1 MSYFILIFFM
11 FLYSFQIFSGN
22 RNSHSIQY
30 NEVPFPVVTRRVTI
44 NPKEIKN
51 NFALRMELY
60 GCKPGWF
67 SFTRAIFYRPC
78 LNQNFFCGTKT
89 FQEIGEN
96 MLIISSASI
105 CDPTLASKCLISSTS
120 SSSDSSS
127 RRRQSSAAVGA
138 VAIVAVVY
146 GWLRLRLGWGN
157 GAKFTN
163 PNPMSSFTTIP
174 FWSTNIFIHMQSLH
188 CG

>member
-1 MSYFILIFFM
+1 MDANQVSFRSLEPFFT
-11 FLYSFQIFSGN
+11 G
-22 RNSHSIQY
+22 HVSI
-30 NEVPFPVVTRRVTI
+30 
-44 NPKEIKN
+44 KIK
-51 NFALRMELY
+51 
-60 GCKPGWF
+60 
-67 SFTRAIFYRPC
+67 
-78 LNQNFFCGTKT
+78 TKT

-96 MLIISSASI
+96 MLIIGSASI

-120 SSSDSSS
+120 SSSDSSR

-138 VAIVAVVY
+138 VGAVAVVPVVY

-174 FWSTNIFIHMQSLH
+174 FWSTNIFIHMQQLH